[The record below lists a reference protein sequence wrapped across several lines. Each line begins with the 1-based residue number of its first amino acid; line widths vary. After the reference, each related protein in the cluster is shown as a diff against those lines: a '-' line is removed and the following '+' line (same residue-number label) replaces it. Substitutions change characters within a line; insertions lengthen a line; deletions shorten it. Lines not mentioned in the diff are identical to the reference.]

1 MILALVIVAPLALGA
16 FFVVDGSFGKGD
28 HVATGADSPEV
39 DVLAIALCEKSN
51 IGHIIETARSGVTI
65 ATQKLCT
72 SNFRIV
78 HGF

>member
-1 MILALVIVAPLALGA
+1 M
-16 FFVVDGSFGKGD
+16 DGSFGKGD

-72 SNFRIV
+72 
-78 HGF
+78 